1 MYDEQE
7 EELINNTGEQYFLF
21 LSNNDL
27 YALPVLIVREIVEYQ
42 AITKVPKLNSFVK
55 GVTNIRGNIVA
66 VIDLLDRFELQETEV
81 LDRTSFAIVQI
92 KQNNK
97 INDIAIMIDEIYEV
111 DGLDENSLCDTP
123 LFGTK
128 IDGKFIK
135 NIAKYNDKEVCII
148 NHEEVLKISELSVI
162 KD

>member
-42 AITKVPKLNSFVK
+42 DITKVPKLNSYVK

-66 VIDLLDRFELQETEV
+66 VIDLLDRFEVQETQV
-81 LDRTSFAIVQI
+81 LDRTSFAIVQVN
-92 KQNNK
+92 QNSK
-97 INDIAIMIDEIYEV
+97 VHDIAIMIDEIYEV

-128 IDGKFIK
+128 IDTKFIK

-148 NHEEVLKISELSVI
+148 NHEEVLKISELSAI